1 MKRSNPNLSKKT
13 IEIDKEV
20 IQSVEKAGYKLDSI
34 PPKDETLFLRTKSNI
49 SSGGDPID
57 VTEILTEE
65 QKTAVKKAI
74 QAIPGLSMSGMD
86 LIIDPEDQSPT
97 IIEVNTKPMVG
108 LHVFPMEGKPRDVI
122 KDIVDY
128 YFPETKNGLK
138 TNLYFDFEKVIAPLG
153 NITVKKGEV
162 TPPPSLQ
169 KVYAKKVVRYG
180 RFCDSQYRNQI
191 RLEALKHNLHGY
203 IKKSSEN
210 SIELLVGS
218 ENTAII
224 ESFVSECHQL
234 SENVTI
240 QRVNETEWDK
250 PLEIGFKKWQE
261 ARSELK
267 Y

>member
-1 MKRSNPNLSKKT
+1 
-13 IEIDKEV
+13 
-20 IQSVEKAGYKLDSI
+20 
-34 PPKDETLFLRTKSNI
+34 
-49 SSGGDPID
+49 
-57 VTEILTEE
+57 
-65 QKTAVKKAI
+65 
-74 QAIPGLSMSGMD
+74 
-86 LIIDPEDQSPT
+86 
-97 IIEVNTKPMVG
+97 
-108 LHVFPMEGKPRDVI
+108 
-122 KDIVDY
+122 
-128 YFPETKNGLK
+128 
-138 TNLYFDFEKVIAPLG
+138 KV
-153 NITVKKGEV
+153 EV

-169 KVYAKKVVRYG
+169 KVYAKKVVLYG
-180 RFCDSQYRNQI
+180 RFFDSQYRNQI

-218 ENTAII
+218 ENTANI

-267 Y
+267 YSIKKISNANQQLENEIKELKIKNKNLLQNQNDLNQEKGKLAQDITGLNSEIKRIKENYNKIKRKQDKLLK